1 MRKEADMK
9 LIFIRHG
16 EGEHTGNLPHSL
28 QISHPSL
35 TYKGENQA
43 RLLRDTLP
51 LKGSDVLIVS
61 PTIRTL
67 QTAALW
73 GEHVD
78 CIKIVHPAVAPRIFP
93 YKEDA
98 RTLPCDCILG
108 QQDIQS
114 LFPQF
119 SLAEN
124 ESLWGDEIN
133 TISPCALQK
142 VITDFMKWCYKKNA
156 ERVCVVSHDG
166 TIAAYREHIKKETLT
181 REDFLAET
189 GIHEMILPNMEGKR

>member
-1 MRKEADMK
+1 MK

-28 QISHPSL
+28 QVSHPSL
-35 TYKGENQA
+35 TDKGRNQA
-43 RLLRDTLP
+43 RLLRETLP
-51 LKGSDVLIVS
+51 LKSGDVLVVS
-61 PTIRTL
+61 PTVRTL
-67 QTAALW
+67 ETATLW
-73 GEHVD
+73 SKHID
-78 CIKIVHPAVAPRIFP
+78 CIKVVHPAVAPRIFP
-93 YKEDA
+93 YRKDA
-98 RTLPCDCILG
+98 RTLPCDWILT
-108 QQDIQS
+108 QHDIQS

-142 VITDFMKWCYKKNA
+142 VITDFMQWCYKQNV

-166 TIAAYREHIKKETLT
+166 TITAYREHIKKETLT
-181 REDFLAET
+181 REDFLAEI
-189 GIHEMILPNMEGKR
+189 GIYEMILPNMEEKR